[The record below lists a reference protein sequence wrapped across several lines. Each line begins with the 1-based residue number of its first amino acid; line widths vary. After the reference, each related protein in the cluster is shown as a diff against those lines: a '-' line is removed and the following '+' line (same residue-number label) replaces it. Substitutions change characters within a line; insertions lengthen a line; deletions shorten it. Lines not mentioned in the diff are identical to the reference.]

1 MYCPRCSAENNEEQR
16 YCRRCGLSLTGVQ
29 WVLNGKMETII
40 EKVKKGENTLSGGAV
55 TLAIFVITALLNSFF
70 TSGKSYVGIVN
81 LILGML
87 IAAPMIYIGS
97 KRLERA
103 RKLIE
108 GENQPEPAADKPLKE
123 LPTAPT
129 TDRMLDLSQS
139 SVSVTEHT
147 TFELSQPEESG
158 KGSSQS
164 RRQAE

>member
-1 MYCPRCSAENNEEQR
+1 MYCPRCNAENNEEQR

-40 EKVKKGENTLSGGAV
+40 EKVKKGENSLAGGAV
-55 TLAIFVITALLNSFF
+55 TLAIFVIVALINILL
-70 TSGKSYVGIVN
+70 TSGKSYMGVAN

-108 GENQPEPAADKPLKE
+108 GENQPETITGKQVKE
-123 LPTAPT
+123 LSTAPT

-139 SVSVTEHT
+139 PASVTEHT
-147 TFELSQPEESG
+147 TYELSQPEESG
-158 KGSSQS
+158 KPPAQGQ
-164 RRQAE
+164 RQAE

>member
-1 MYCPRCSAENNEEQR
+1 MYCPRCNAENNEEQR

-55 TLAIFVITALLNSFF
+55 TLAIFVIIALINMFF
-70 TSGKSYVGIVN
+70 SSGKSYVGIAN

-97 KRLERA
+97 KRLEKA

-108 GENQPEPAADKPLKE
+108 GESQPEPIADKQLKE

-139 SVSVTEHT
+139 PASVTEHT
-147 TFELSQPEESG
+147 TYELRQPEEFG
-158 KGSSQS
+158 KPPAQGQ
-164 RRQAE
+164 RQAE